1 MASPFSSPSS
11 SANSNLSPTP
21 GVCTACGSSA
31 SGRFCSNCG
40 ASLAGATCS
49 ACDAALSPG
58 AKFCHRCGTPAGAEA
73 SGGVGGGGGDERSFS
88 GALPWGVAAIALVA
102 LVALIAGQRFSHPAD
117 QPVAA
122 STTAQA
128 APFAGA
134 TGSGQAPD
142 ISNMTPA
149 EAASRLYDLVMT
161 FHEAGKADSVKQ
173 FAPMAIQAYG
183 MIGALNQDQH
193 YDVGRIAAVS
203 GDSALARAEA
213 DTILAADSTH
223 LLGLILAAN
232 AAHMR
237 KDVNAERSLHDKL
250 VAAAPRERAKS
261 LPEYSEHAND
271 ITIALNAKRP

>member
-1 MASPFSSPSS
+1 MASSPSSPSS
-11 SANSNLSPTP
+11 SASSNLSPASS
-21 GVCTACGSSA
+21 VCTACGA
-31 SGRFCSNCG
+31 TANGRFCSNCG
-40 ASLAGATCS
+40 ASLAGASCS
-49 ACDAALSPG
+49 ACDAPLSPG

-73 SGGVGGGGGDERSFS
+73 PRDERSFS

-102 LVALIAGQRFSHPAD
+102 LVALVAGQRFSHSSD
-117 QPVAA
+117 QSAAA
-122 STTAQA
+122 STAQA

-134 TGSGQAPD
+134 TGNGQAPD
-142 ISNMTPA
+142 ISNMSPA

-161 FHEAGKADSVKQ
+161 FHEAGKADSVQQ

-183 MIGALNQDQH
+183 MIGALNPDQH

-237 KDVNAERSLHDKL
+237 KDVGAERSLHDKL
-250 VAAAPRERAKS
+250 VAAAPRERAKA

>member
-1 MASPFSSPSS
+1 MASPPSSPSS
-11 SANSNLSPTP
+11 SSSSNLSPASS
-21 GVCTACGSSA
+21 VCTACGVAA

-49 ACDAALSPG
+49 ACDAPLSPG
-58 AKFCHRCGTPAGAEA
+58 AKFCHRCGTPAGADAPRE
-73 SGGVGGGGGDERSFS
+73 ERSFS

-102 LVALIAGQRFSHPAD
+102 LVALVAGQRFGRTPD
-117 QPVAA
+117 QTVAQ
-122 STTAQA
+122 SSQA

-134 TGSGQAPD
+134 TGNGQAPD
-142 ISNMTPA
+142 ISNMSPA

-161 FHEAGKADSVKQ
+161 FHEAGKADSVRQ

-183 MIGALNQDQH
+183 MIGALNPDQH

-203 GDSALARAEA
+203 GDSTLARAEA

-237 KDVNAERSLHDKL
+237 KDVGAERSLHDKL